1 MTSRWRRFLSD
12 RSGATAI
19 EFAVAAPLF
28 LAFVFLIV
36 LGGWALH
43 GTVSVR
49 HALET
54 ASRQLSLNPSLS
66 ESEMLAA
73 INQRIAYLGDPNVTV
88 GLTMDAPSGGIK
100 LAHATAVYLFRLDV
114 PLLDALDLRYEATI
128 IVPLPA

>member
-1 MTSRWRRFLSD
+1 MTSRWRRFVGD

-28 LAFVFLIV
+28 LAFVFLVV

-66 ESEMLAA
+66 QSEMTAA
-73 INQRIAYLGDPNVTV
+73 INQQIAYLGDPNVTV

>member
-1 MTSRWRRFLSD
+1 MTSRWRRFVSD
-12 RSGATAI
+12 RSGTTAI
-19 EFAVAAPLF
+19 EFAIAAPLF
-28 LAFVFLIV
+28 LAFVFLVV

-54 ASRQLSLNPSLS
+54 ASRQLSLDPSLS
-66 ESEMLAA
+66 QSEMLAA

-100 LAHATAVYLFRLDV
+100 LAHATAVYLFKLDV
-114 PLLDALDLRYEATI
+114 PFLNALDLRYEATI